1 MTEQIINVVFNIQ
14 GRVQLD
20 LARAEE
26 DPWFEQ
32 YTRGLDL
39 NDPVQLQQAM
49 QNYVSAYLRAEN
61 MLDDTPWACGP
72 ASVYSV
78 QIEVKEDGRN
88 TSTRADVSSVS
99 TNV

>member
-1 MTEQIINVVFNIQ
+1 MTEQIVNVVFTIQ

-26 DPWFEQ
+26 DPWWES
-32 YTRGLDL
+32 YNRGLDL

-49 QNYVSAYLRAEN
+49 QNYVSAYLRAEH

-72 ASVYSV
+72 ASIYSV
-78 QIEVKEDGRN
+78 QIEVKEDGRS
-88 TSTRADVSSVS
+88 TSNNASVS
-99 TNV
+99 ANV